1 MLGRRRRAADPMA
14 VIRPDV
20 VPPHLRRLVED
31 ALAARRRWADT
42 ADRLASGPL
51 QARVREL
58 GTQVDG
64 GVLAVWHAVVR
75 LVELEHVTAAL
86 DIDRITADHK
96 AAKRDPHADPGLVSA
111 LEAKHRSAH
120 RLLNAVDDATAQLR
134 LLDAR
139 LDAAVLQATELLLT
153 GGASSDHGATELAA
167 VVEELDLLQRS
178 MDQLVG

>member
-1 MLGRRRRAADPMA
+1 MLGRRRRAADPLA
-14 VIRPDV
+14 VVRPES

-42 ADRLASGPL
+42 AERLASGPL

-58 GTQVDG
+58 GSQVDG
-64 GVLAVWHAVVR
+64 GVLSVWHAVVR
-75 LVELEHVTAAL
+75 LVELEHVTASL
-86 DIDRITADHK
+86 DVERITADHK
-96 AAKRDPHADPGLVSA
+96 AAQRDPHADPGLVTA

-153 GGASSDHGATELAA
+153 GGTGDEGATQLAA